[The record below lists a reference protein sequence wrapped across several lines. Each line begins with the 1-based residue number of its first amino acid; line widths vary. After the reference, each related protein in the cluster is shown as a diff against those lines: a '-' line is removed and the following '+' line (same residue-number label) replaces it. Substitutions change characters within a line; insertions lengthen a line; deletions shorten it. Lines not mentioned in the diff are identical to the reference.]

1 MQAASFDYRVI
12 LAHDAEI
19 DDICALVN
27 YPRVDLEL
35 ICSDAAKFTH
45 AALDGKSR
53 LYKALASRDLCS
65 VPALL
70 TDGVGKALHQYE
82 VETFTGLIS
91 NFFVSFRDKFE
102 THEFKIFVIL
112 TGQCAPVFGILC
124 TLLET
129 GVIKPEQFE
138 IIWINGR
145 HNGLGCA
152 EHLQKIARFNPIIRE
167 FNAYSSLGEGIAEFY
182 NRGTFTTPVKF
193 LSTDYEFSQKIDPN
207 SVLAEYARKFNYA
220 LLAKTPVKIRKLES
234 NSSLPLDISNKVE
247 RLLKKGDNLGLKP
260 KRCKK
265 LCELF
270 AVVLETLE
278 EKQDI
283 VGLSYFG
290 PKLAILQNNL
300 IQFPLH
306 DLAAV
311 LILNEAIGNGANLLT
326 YQEAYAYSSK
336 NFIEIKPLQQ
346 EGSLLP
352 VLHYLSNDPG
362 RVLKHLENMVVF

>member
-1 MQAASFDYRVI
+1 MQSAPFDYCVI

-19 DDICALVN
+19 DDICALMN

-45 AALDGKSR
+45 VALDGKAL
-53 LYKALASRDLCS
+53 LYKALTKRDLCS

-70 TDGVGKALHQYE
+70 TDGAGKALNQSE

-91 NFFVSFRDKFE
+91 NFFLSVRDNFKIS
-102 THEFKIFVIL
+102 EFKIFIIL
-112 TGQCAPVFGILC
+112 TGQCAPVFGILY
-124 TLLET
+124 TLLAS
-129 GVIKPEQFE
+129 GVIKTEQFE

-152 EHLQKIARFNPIIRE
+152 EHLRKIAQFNPIIRE
-167 FNAYSSLGEGIAEFY
+167 FNAYSSLGEGIAEFC

-220 LLAKTPVKIRKLES
+220 LLAETPAKIRKMGRI
-234 NSSLPLDISNKVE
+234 NDVLPNIADKVE
-247 RLLKKGDNLGLKP
+247 KLLGKGDNLASK
-260 KRCKK
+260 KCKK

-270 AVVLETLE
+270 AVVLETLK

-326 YQEAYAYSSK
+326 YREAYAYSSK
-336 NFIEIKPLQQ
+336 NFIEIKPLRQ
-346 EGSLLP
+346 EDSLLP